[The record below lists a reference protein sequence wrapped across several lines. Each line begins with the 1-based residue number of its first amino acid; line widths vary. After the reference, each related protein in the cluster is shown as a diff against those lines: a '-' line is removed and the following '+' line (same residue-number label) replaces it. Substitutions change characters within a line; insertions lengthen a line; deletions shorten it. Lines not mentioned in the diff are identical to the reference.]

1 MEIRK
6 EEERYYQEKAERRKR
21 RWRDPN
27 YVMTPEDRV
36 DDVVEVAFIGS
47 AVALVAYAVFRWI
60 KGSGQD

>member
-1 MEIRK
+1 MEIQK
-6 EEERYYQEKAERRKR
+6 EEAKYYAEKAERRKR

-36 DDVVEVAFIGS
+36 DDVVEVVFIGS

-60 KGSGQD
+60 RGSGQD